1 MTNREK
7 YLKDNVNL
15 HEFARE
21 VATGMTGEKLYDTDT
36 LALANK
42 IIEVLSCDA
51 DALSETEKEDLE
63 RMTKEVIRVL
73 KDKKTMIQGLTSD
86 RNRWYYH
93 LTGGAIELELC
104 IRKVIK
110 KEE

>member
-7 YLKDNVNL
+7 FLKDNVNL

-21 VATGMTGEKLYDTDT
+21 VATGMTGENLYDTDT

-51 DALSETEKEDLE
+51 DSLSETEKEDLE
-63 RMTKEVIRVL
+63 YVTKEIIRAL
-73 KDKKTMIQGLTSD
+73 KDKKTIIQGLTSD

-93 LTGGAIELELC
+93 LTGGALELELC
-104 IRKVIK
+104 IRKAK
-110 KEE
+110 K